1 MSRAPGPSLKR
12 RALTAAS
19 HVAVAALGRVLRR
32 RPRHPAD
39 SGRPRVVFLLA
50 HAYGIGGTTRTCLN
64 LAGALAAD
72 HEVVVLSVLRT
83 RGRSLLPQPPGVTVI
98 PVDDRAGDAAR
109 GRARRLLR
117 RLPSLLVLPS
127 DQNMSRR
134 VSLHTDIALARALWN
149 AGDGAF
155 IGTRPALNNLLLA
168 LRRPCSIVIA
178 QEHMNFSAHK
188 PANRR
193 ELARIYRQVDAA
205 VMLTEGDREAFRA
218 AAGPG
223 ANLAVIPNGVPAPA
237 DGRAPLVNPTVVGI
251 GRLTHQKGF
260 ERLVD
265 AFAEVAPVHP
275 EWRLRICG
283 AGPRRARLE
292 QQIADRGLE
301 GIVTLTG
308 QLQNV
313 ERELRDASIF
323 ALSSRFEGLPMALI
337 EAMSLGLPV
346 VAFDCPTGP
355 REVIEHGRSGLLV
368 PEGDTPALALGL
380 LELIEDESRRR
391 ALADGALER
400 SRTFEIEAIAPRWA
414 ELFTALRPP
423 RPTPESR

>member
-1 MSRAPGPSLKR
+1 M
-12 RALTAAS
+12 TAS
-19 HVAVAALGRVLRR
+19 HAAVAVLGWALRR
-32 RPRHPAD
+32 RPLRAAD

-72 HEVVVLSVLRT
+72 HEVIVLSVLRT
-83 RGRSLLPQPPGVTVI
+83 RDRSLLPQPPDVTVL
-98 PVDDRAGDAAR
+98 PVDDRVGLAAE
-109 GRARRLLR
+109 GPARRLLR
-117 RLPSLLVLPS
+117 RLPSLLILPS

-134 VSLHTDIALARALWN
+134 VSLYTDLALARALWN
-149 AGDGAF
+149 AGDGTF

-168 LRRPCSIVIA
+168 LRRSGSPAIA
-178 QEHMNFSAHK
+178 QEHMNFAAHK

-193 ELARIYRQVDAA
+193 ELTRIYRQVDAA

-237 DGRAPLVNPTVVGI
+237 GGRAPITSPTVVGV

-308 QLQNV
+308 QLRNV
-313 ERELRDASIF
+313 ERELRNASVF

-337 EAMSLGLPV
+337 EAMSVGLPV

-368 PEGDTPALALGL
+368 PEGDVPALALGL
-380 LELIEDESRRR
+380 LELIEDEARRR

-400 SRTFEIEAIAPRWA
+400 SRAFEIEAIAPRWA
-414 ELFTALRPP
+414 ELMTTLRAAH
-423 RPTPESR
+423 PTPAPR